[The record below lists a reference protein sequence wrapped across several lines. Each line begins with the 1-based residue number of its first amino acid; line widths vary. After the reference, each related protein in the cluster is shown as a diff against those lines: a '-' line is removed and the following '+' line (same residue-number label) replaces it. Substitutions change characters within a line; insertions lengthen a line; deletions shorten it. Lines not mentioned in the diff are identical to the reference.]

1 MRIEMKKRKNFFDMV
16 CDMSRDEMID
26 VIMLLAAFVTLPSDK
41 IEKRLDGVD
50 LSESTMIVTRE
61 IVNWFVDMVSKP
73 ETKDLDIQFCN
84 DKPSVV
90 FDRYY
95 RQHGLD

>member
-1 MRIEMKKRKNFFDMV
+1 MGKEKNFFEIV

-26 VIMLLAAFVTLPSDK
+26 VIMLLAAFVTLPSD
-41 IEKRLDGVD
+41 RLENRLEGVD
-50 LSESTMIVTRE
+50 LTDSTMLVTKE
-61 IVNWFVDMVSKP
+61 IVDWFVDMVSKP
-73 ETKDLDIQFCN
+73 HRKNLDIQFYN

-95 RQHGLD
+95 KQHGLD